1 VEVGLAEIW
10 AVINIHEVWTLSP
23 VCPHFVADL
32 SPVLAAVD
40 FVSNVYRAYES
51 FFASLF
57 ALLLSWF
64 PWPCGSVTEVRS
76 RKLSGARMRCLHAG
90 RRRGRQ
96 ETQLSH
102 TGRATL
108 RVVENLAVTQ
118 GRSMFFEITP
128 LSKLSVSSY

>member
-1 VEVGLAEIW
+1 MEVGLAEIW

-76 RKLSGARMRCLHAG
+76 RKLSGACAVCMLADVEDDKKLSCRIQAARRCVSLKIL
-90 RRRGRQ
+90 
-96 ETQLSH
+96 LSLKV
-102 TGRATL
+102 A
-108 RVVENLAVTQ
+108 Q
-118 GRSMFFEITP
+118 CS
-128 LSKLSVSSY
+128 SKLHR